1 MTKPRMADR
10 HVLLCGG
17 GSGIGRATALL
28 CAREGAVVTVVGRR
42 RAMVDEVASETGGHA
57 LSYDM
62 ADEAQAFEA
71 VKEAAARM
79 GGIDGLVNSIGG
91 GDYGTLEDID
101 LAQWEQ
107 SFRNNLTPHYLACR
121 AALPYLRKGRN
132 ASIVNVAALAA
143 ITPGVTSAAYAA
155 AKAGVV
161 QFTKMI
167 AAQAPTIRANSVC
180 PGAVRTQRMV
190 DGFLANKSE
199 AQIAAFVGR
208 YACNR
213 LAEPD
218 EVANLILFL
227 LSSEAS
233 YLTGCNYVA
242 DGGRSYR

>member
-1 MTKPRMADR
+1 M
-10 HVLLCGG
+10 
-17 GSGIGRATALL
+17 
-28 CAREGAVVTVVGRR
+28 VTVVGRR
-42 RAMVDEVASETGGHA
+42 RALVEDVAREAGGYA

-62 ADEAQAFEA
+62 ADETQAFQA
-71 VKEAAARM
+71 VNEAAAQM
-79 GGIDGLVNSIGG
+79 GEIDGLVNTIGG
-91 GDYGTLEDID
+91 GDYASLEDID
-101 LAQWEQ
+101 MAYWER
-107 SFRNNLTPHYLACR
+107 SFRNNLVPHYLACR
-121 AALPYLRKGRN
+121 AALPHLRKATN

-143 ITPGVTSAAYAA
+143 IMPGVASAPYAA

-167 AAQAPTIRANSVC
+167 AVQLAPTIRANSVS
-180 PGAVRTQRMV
+180 PGAVRTQRMI

-199 AQIAAFVGR
+199 EQIAAFVGR

-218 EVANLILFL
+218 EVASLILFL

-233 YLTGCNYVA
+233 YLTGCNYIA